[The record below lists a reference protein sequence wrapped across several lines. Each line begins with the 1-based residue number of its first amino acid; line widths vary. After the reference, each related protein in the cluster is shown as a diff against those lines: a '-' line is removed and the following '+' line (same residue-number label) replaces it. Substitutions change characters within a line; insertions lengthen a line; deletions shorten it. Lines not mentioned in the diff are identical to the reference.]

1 MVQQTQ
7 LRKLKEPIMAHKE
20 LVSTIPMLPPNK
32 LSQKIRDYFL
42 HGIGTK
48 TKLKETNQ
56 SAQSQRVKSVP
67 TMTNISQLHISVTK
81 RITGQPPHNL

>member
-1 MVQQTQ
+1 
-7 LRKLKEPIMAHKE
+7 MAHKE
-20 LVSTIPMLPPNK
+20 LVSIIPTFPPNK

-67 TMTNISQLHISVTK
+67 TMTNTFQLQISAT
-81 RITGQPPHNL
+81 T